1 MYIKNMCYLLKY
13 IFYWKNFVLY
23 VLSFKRLLI
32 RKKFVLNFV
41 IFIYLKYK
49 WLVRIL
55 VKVFICIYFC

>member
-1 MYIKNMCYLLKY
+1 MYIKNMCLLKY
-13 IFYWKNFVLY
+13 IFYWKNFDFY

>member
-1 MYIKNMCYLLKY
+1 MYIKNMCLLKY